1 MSDQFPQYAPR
12 PRPAQLHPQ
21 YEPPKPPGRIRSNA
35 HLIVAG
41 GIAVLIGAIV
51 GWVLYQDATAT
62 RAADATA
69 VVQPTATPGPP
80 VPQPVR
86 TKPVEK
92 SPPVG
97 VAMLADGTYLV
108 GKHIKPGTYSSPGAD
123 TGRCYWAR
131 LRDTSGEMRAVI
143 AASYRTG
150 RQIVTI
156 RKGDRAF
163 VTDGCGPWELM
174 KP

>member
-1 MSDQFPQYAPR
+1 MRDIRDDLQERASLIEQEIASAGIDFEKAVE
-12 PRPAQLHPQ
+12 QLQ
-21 YEPPKPPGRIRSNA
+21 GK
-35 HLIVAG
+35 L
-41 GIAVLIGAIV
+41 
-51 GWVLYQDATAT
+51 
-62 RAADATA
+62 RAELAAL
-69 VVQPTATPGPP
+69 
-80 VPQPVR
+80 
-86 TKPVEK
+86 
-92 SPPVG
+92 G